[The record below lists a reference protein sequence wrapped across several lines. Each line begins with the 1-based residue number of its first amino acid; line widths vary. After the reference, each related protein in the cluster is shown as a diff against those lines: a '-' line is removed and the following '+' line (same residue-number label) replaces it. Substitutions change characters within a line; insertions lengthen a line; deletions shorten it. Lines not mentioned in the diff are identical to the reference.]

1 MNASDLV
8 VETRVPF
15 RYGVTSGVLVGSATA
30 SIPLTLDAR
39 TRFELHSIVATSNAD
54 VKTQVA
60 NNYFSVLIAQL
71 NGQAWSSLS
80 VLQEAISQQ
89 SNVPWEFKPHV
100 ILPARF
106 QMMFTFTDLGAGG
119 THYVELIGFMLY

>member
-1 MNASDLV
+1 MNVSDLEV
-8 VETRVPF
+8 GSRVPF
-15 RYGVTSGVLVGSATA
+15 RYGVTSGVLAGSATA
-30 SIPLTLDAR
+30 SIPLTLDAQS
-39 TRFELHSIVATSNAD
+39 RFELRAIVATSNAD

-89 SNVPWEFKPHV
+89 SRVPWEFNPPV

-119 THYVELIGFMLY
+119 THYVELVGFMLR